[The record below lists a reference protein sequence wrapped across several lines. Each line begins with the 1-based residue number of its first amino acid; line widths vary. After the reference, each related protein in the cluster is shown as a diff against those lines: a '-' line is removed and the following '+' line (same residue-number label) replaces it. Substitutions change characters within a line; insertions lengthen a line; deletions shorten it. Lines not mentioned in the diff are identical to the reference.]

1 MATQN
6 PHSDQGPHGGPYT
19 AHGGWERTRLI
30 DKGSTITATT
40 VSIEGS
46 RPTVGDRATGSARV
60 VVIGNPNA
68 GKTTLFNAL
77 TGLRAKTANFPGTTV
92 ERRVGR
98 VTLGGHAVQL
108 IDLPGLYSLA
118 AATPEEKIARDVL
131 MSLAAPR
138 GPSSTGV
145 SGVSRGAGGAG
156 VSGGSVDPLPVG
168 ATRPAARPGVVP
180 GMTVETTTG
189 AIPGGG
195 VVVVILDATNLERN
209 LYLVSQVLELG
220 LPTVVAL
227 NMTDL
232 ARRQGITL
240 DAQQLGKDL
249 GCAVVP
255 IVARTREG
263 VEHLRYEIESLLDLV
278 NTEDSDQ
285 VVPGMARDL
294 GLDPSC
300 GCQHAARYQWADQVA
315 GRCVKGQPK
324 AAAATTEAIDRVL
337 THPVIGV
344 GAFLGVMLGMFAL
357 IFWLAQYPMGWID
370 SLFGGA
376 GELAA
381 HVLPEGAVRS
391 LVVEGVIG
399 GVGGMLVFLPQ
410 ICILFFFLSLLEDTG
425 YLARAAFVM
434 DRVMGRVGLPGKAFV
449 PLLSSHACAIPGI
462 MAARVIEDR
471 RDRLV
476 TILVAPLMTCS
487 ARIPVYAMV
496 TALLFPDQP
505 LRAAVLFT
513 AAYSLGIVAALVM
526 AFAFKHTILR
536 GESQPLVLELP
547 SYKVPS
553 LRNALITAIDRAG
566 VFVRKAGTVILAISI
581 VLWWLASY
589 PTSQPPP
596 ESVAMQATAQQ
607 LLAEGDAQQAD
618 ELTAAAEQ
626 LASRHALGQS
636 AIGRLGRTIE
646 PVIRPLGFD
655 WQIGIGLI
663 SSFAAREVI
672 VSTLAVVYG
681 VGADT
686 ADENPDSLYDTLRS
700 ATRNNGSPVFTTA
713 TCLSLLVFYV
723 LAMQCLPTQAV
734 TRRETQTWKWPI
746 FQLVYMTVLA
756 YTASLV
762 TYQLAVWLGAG
773 GV

>member
-1 MATQN
+1 M
-6 PHSDQGPHGGPYT
+6 
-19 AHGGWERTRLI
+19 
-30 DKGSTITATT
+30 
-40 VSIEGS
+40 
-46 RPTVGDRATGSARV
+46 
-60 VVIGNPNA
+60 IGNPNA

-108 IDLPGLYSLA
+108 TDLPGLYSLA
-118 AATPEEKIARDVL
+118 AATPEEKIARNVL
-131 MSLAAPR
+131 LGQIAATTAGKNDSSKPGNLP
-138 GPSSTGV
+138 GPGATGV
-145 SGVSRGAGGAG
+145 VI
-156 VSGGSVDPLPVG
+156 L
-168 ATRPAARPGVVP
+168 
-180 GMTVETTTG
+180 
-189 AIPGGG
+189 
-195 VVVVILDATNLERN
+195 ILDATNLERN
-209 LYLVSQVLELG
+209 LYLASQVLELN

-232 ARRQGITL
+232 AKRQGIEI
-240 DAQQLGKDL
+240 DADQLGCQL
-249 GCAVVP
+249 GCPVVP
-255 IVARTREG
+255 IVARSREG
-263 VEHLRYEIESLLDLV
+263 VEQLRYEVETLIELPSEAAGRPRLSLA
-278 NTEDSDQ
+278 SDD
-285 VVPGMARDL
+285 A
-294 GLDPSC
+294 C
-300 GCQHAARYQWADQVA
+300 GCQHAARYQWAQRVVSQ
-315 GRCVKGQPK
+315 CVKGQSI
-324 AAAATTEAIDRVL
+324 AQAATTESIDRVL

-344 GAFLGVMLGMFAL
+344 GAFLGVMLGMFAM
-357 IFWLAQYPMGWID
+357 IFWLAQYPMEWID
-370 SLFGGA
+370 GLFSGA
-376 GELAA
+376 GG
-381 HVLPEGAVRS
+381 VVSSVVPEGPVRS
-391 LVVEGVIG
+391 LLVEGVIG

-462 MAARVIEDR
+462 MATRVIENR

-496 TALLFPDQP
+496 TALLFPTEP
-505 LRAAVLFT
+505 FKAAMLFT
-513 AAYSLGIVAALVM
+513 GAYSLGIVAALAM
-526 AFAFKHTILR
+526 AFVFKHTILKGR
-536 GESQPLVLELP
+536 SEPLVLELP

-553 LRNALITAIDRAG
+553 LRNALTTAIDRAM

-581 VLWWLASY
+581 VLWWLATY
-589 PTSQPPP
+589 PTSEPSSQA
-596 ESVAMQATAQQ
+596 VAMQEVAVAMQEQ
-607 LLAEGDAQQAD
+607 GNVDAAD
-618 ELTAAAEQ
+618 ELNAQAEQ
-626 LASRHALGQS
+626 IINRHALANS
-636 AIGRLGRTIE
+636 AIGRLGRVIE
-646 PVIRPLGFD
+646 PAIAPLGFD

-681 VGADT
+681 VGSDA

-700 ATRNNGSPVFTTA
+700 STRSDGSPVFTTA

-734 TRRETQTWKWPI
+734 TKRETNSWKWPI
-746 FQLVYMTVLA
+746 FQLLYMTALA

-762 TYQLAVWLGAG
+762 TYQLAIALGVG
-773 GV
+773 